1 MVVHAVEV
9 NVVVELEE
17 VMETVEV
24 ANTGEKLK
32 KGGQQ
37 ARWHTTPLL
46 VTPIYMPCS
55 KHS

>member
-32 KGGQQ
+32 KGG
-37 ARWHTTPLL
+37 
-46 VTPIYMPCS
+46 
-55 KHS
+55 